1 MTSDEDKESLLETF
15 KALDENGDGMI
26 SRKELLTGYRKV
38 IDVQISDDEL
48 NEMFTRI
55 DKDNNGKIDYSEFV
69 SASINRQLL

>member
-15 KALDENGDGMI
+15 KAIDENGDGMI

-38 IDVQISDDEL
+38 NDSTISDDEL
-48 NEMFTRI
+48 NDMFSRI

-69 SASINRQLL
+69 SASINR

>member
-15 KALDENGDGMI
+15 KAIDENGDGMI

-38 IDVQISDDEL
+38 NDVQISDDEL
-48 NEMFTRI
+48 NDMFSRI

-69 SASINRQLL
+69 SASINR